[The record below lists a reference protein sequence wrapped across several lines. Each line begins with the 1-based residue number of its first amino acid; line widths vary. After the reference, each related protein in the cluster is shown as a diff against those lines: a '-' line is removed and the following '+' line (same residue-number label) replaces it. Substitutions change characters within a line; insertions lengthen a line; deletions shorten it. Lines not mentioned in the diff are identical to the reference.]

1 MHASAPNLGNLHAGN
16 PDAAGRPALPAQAV
30 SLDVLHE
37 KYARGDER
45 SIDDVRLRI
54 ARALAALE
62 PGPQRAEHERRF
74 LWAQQQGFVPAGRI
88 AAAAGLGLR
97 ATLIN
102 CFVQPVGD
110 AISGSDDGLPG
121 IYTALL
127 EAAETMRRGGGVGYD
142 FSAIRPLGSK
152 VRGTASRASG
162 PVSYMEVFDA
172 SCRTVESAGARRGAQ
187 MGVLRIDHP
196 DIERFIA
203 AKDGG
208 RLTNFNLSVGV
219 TDDFMRAVEADA
231 AFDLVHAAEP
241 GDEDQAAGARRRDD
255 GLWVY
260 RSVRARALWE
270 SIMASTYDH
279 AEPGV
284 LFVDRMNRE
293 NNLWYAEELRATNP
307 CGEQPLPPY
316 GCCDLGSLNL
326 TAFVEA
332 PFTHEA
338 RLDFGRLHAVAT
350 VGVRMLD
357 LVLDATAW
365 PLPQQAAEAR
375 AKRRIGLGFLG
386 LGSALVMLGLRYD
399 SEEGRAMAARIAA
412 ALRDSAY
419 AASTA
424 LAREKGA
431 FPLFDADKYL
441 DGAFT
446 ARLPE
451 ALREAIRR
459 DGIRNS
465 HLLSIAPTGTI
476 SLAFA
481 DNASNGIEPPYAWTY
496 QRKKRT
502 LEGGTRSYRVAD
514 HAWRLYHAL
523 QGRAEDAVADGAPL
537 PPQFVGALE
546 MRALDHLRMVEAV
559 QPYIDTA
566 ISKTVNVPAEYPYDD
581 FRDLYLEAWRAGLKG
596 LATYRPNAVL
606 GSVLSTQA
614 PASAPAPAPSPPPA
628 PPAADDDPLRK
639 RFERRPLGEL
649 ESVTSKIEY
658 STQEGRKSAYLTV
671 SFLPAGGT
679 WEGRPVTIERPFEFF
694 MPANQRTGGHQWIT
708 ASMRLLSMV
717 ARAGGPIARA
727 LADMREVVWEK
738 GPVRC
743 GLLTREDGAQA
754 PVYHD
759 SEVAAVA
766 FMLQRILIRRGF
778 LDEQGNQVPVGELA
792 RRFAGRAA
800 PFAAPFAAPLAAPF
814 VPPSPALAPAL
825 AQAADAD
832 PAEAPGVLPITGGA
846 KCPECGARALRKV
859 DGCTRCASCHYVGE
873 CG

>member
-1 MHASAPNLGNLHAGN
+1 MDRATSMNAPDEPSGT
-16 PDAAGRPALPAQAV
+16 LPAQEV
-30 SLDVLHE
+30 SLDVLRE

-45 SIDDVRLRI
+45 TIADVQRRI
-54 ARALAALE
+54 ARALATLE
-62 PGPQRAEHERRF
+62 PAPQRADHERRF
-74 LWAQQQGFVPAGRI
+74 LWAQQQGFIPAGRI
-88 AAAAGLGLR
+88 ASAAGLGLS

-110 AISGSDDGLPG
+110 SISGSSDGLPG
-121 IYTALL
+121 IYTALS

-152 VRGTASRASG
+152 VAGTASRASG

-187 MGVLRIDHP
+187 MGVLRVDHP

-203 AKDGG
+203 AKDTG
-208 RLTNFNLSVGV
+208 RLSNFNISVGV
-219 TDDFMRAVEADA
+219 TDDFMRAVEADQ
-231 AFDLVHAAEP
+231 AFALVHAAEP
-241 GDEDQAAGARRRDD
+241 GDEDLATGAHRRED
-255 GLWVY
+255 GPWVY
-260 RSVRARALWE
+260 REVRARDLWE
-270 SIMASTYDH
+270 SIMLSTYDH

-284 LFVDRMNRE
+284 LFVDRMNAE

-326 TAFVEA
+326 TAFVHA
-332 PFTHEA
+332 PFTAETH
-338 RLDFGRLHAVAT
+338 LDFERLREVAT
-350 VGVRMLD
+350 VSVRMLD
-357 LVLDATAW
+357 LVLDATQW

-386 LGSALVMLGLRYD
+386 LGSALAMLGLRYD
-399 SEEGRAMAARIAA
+399 ADEGRAMAARIATE
-412 ALRDSAY
+412 LRDAAY
-419 AASTA
+419 AASID

-431 FPLFDADKYL
+431 FPLFDAERYL
-441 DGAFT
+441 RGQFV
-446 ARLPE
+446 ARLPQ
-451 ALREAIRR
+451 ALRDGIRAH
-459 DGIRNS
+459 GIRNS

-481 DNASNGIEPPYAWTY
+481 DNASNGIEPPYSWTY

-502 LEGGTRSYRVAD
+502 AEGGARSYEVAD
-514 HAWRLYHAL
+514 HAWRLYRQQH
-523 QGRAEDAVADGAPL
+523 GDAAL
-537 PPQFVGALE
+537 PPSFVTALE

-559 QPYIDTA
+559 QPFIDTA
-566 ISKTVNVPAEYPYDD
+566 ISKTVNVPKDYPYDD

-606 GSVLSTQA
+606 GSVLSTT
-614 PASAPAPAPSPPPA
+614 PAAPSTPGAGP
-628 PPAADDDPLRK
+628 DDDPLRK
-639 RFERRPLGEL
+639 RFEHRPLGEL
-649 ESVTSKIEY
+649 ESLTSKIEY
-658 STQEGRKSAYLTV
+658 STQEGRKTVYLTV
-671 SFLPAGGT
+671 SFLRAEGA
-679 WEGRPVTIERPFEFF
+679 WEGRPVTVERPFEFF

-743 GLLTREDGAQA
+743 GHIEREDGVRV

-759 SEVAAVA
+759 SEVAAIA
-766 FMLQRILIRRGF
+766 FMLQRMLIRRGF
-778 LDEQGNQVPVGELA
+778 LDAQGNQVPVGDLA
-792 RRFAGRAA
+792 RRFERR
-800 PFAAPFAAPLAAPF
+800 
-814 VPPSPALAPAL
+814 
-825 AQAADAD
+825 AADAAPD
-832 PAEAPGVLPITGGA
+832 PQLEPEAPFEPLPVMNGA
-846 KCPECGARALRKV
+846 KCPECGALALRKV
-859 DGCTRCASCHYVGE
+859 DGCSRCESCHYVGE

>member
-1 MHASAPNLGNLHAGN
+1 MNAIDRLSSM
-16 PDAAGRPALPAQAV
+16 PAQEV

-37 KYARGDER
+37 KYAHGSETG
-45 SIDDVRLRI
+45 IDDVRLRV

-62 PGPQRAEHERRF
+62 PEERRAELEARF
-74 LWAQQQGFVPAGRI
+74 LWAQEQGFVPAGRI
-88 AAAAGLGLR
+88 NAAAGRQLR

-110 AISGSDDGLPG
+110 AITGSDGGLPG
-121 IYTALL
+121 IYTALA
-127 EAAETMRRGGGVGYD
+127 EAAETLRRGGGVGYD

-152 VRGTASRASG
+152 VHGTASQASG

-203 AKDGG
+203 AKDKGG
-208 RLTNFNLSVGV
+208 LTNFNISVGV
-219 TDDFMRAVEADA
+219 SDDFMRALESDA
-231 AFDLVHAAEP
+231 AFDLVHRAEP
-241 GDEDQAAGARRRDD
+241 GPDLLAAGARLRDD

-260 RSVRARALWE
+260 RSMPARALWE
-270 SIMASTYDH
+270 SIMRSTYDH

-284 LFVDRMNRE
+284 LFIDRMNQE
-293 NNLWYAEELRATNP
+293 NNLWYCERLGATNP
-307 CGEQPLPPY
+307 CGEQPLPAY

-326 TAFVEA
+326 TAFVDA
-332 PFTHEA
+332 PFTPEA
-338 RLDFGRLHAVAT
+338 RLDVERLRDVAAVA
-350 VGVRMLD
+350 VRMLD
-357 LVLDATAW
+357 LVLDATEW
-365 PLPQQAAEAR
+365 PLPQQALESQ

-399 SEEGRAMAARIAA
+399 SEAGRAMAARIAET
-412 ALRDSAY
+412 LRDSAY
-419 AASTA
+419 AASVE

-431 FPLFDADKYL
+431 FPLFDADRYL
-441 DGAFT
+441 DGQFT
-446 ARLPE
+446 ARLPQI
-451 ALREAIRR
+451 LRDAIRTH
-459 DGIRNS
+459 GIRNS

-496 QRKKRT
+496 RRKKRT
-502 LEGGTRSYRVAD
+502 GDGGTRSYEVAD
-514 HAWRLYHAL
+514 HAWRLYRQLGHDMA
-523 QGRAEDAVADGAPL
+523 AL
-537 PPQFVGALE
+537 PPQFVTALE
-546 MRALDHLRMVEAV
+546 MRALDHLRMVQAV
-559 QPYIDTA
+559 QPFVDTA
-566 ISKTVNVPAEYPYDD
+566 ISKTVNVPEDYPYDD
-581 FRDLYLEAWRAGLKG
+581 FRDLYLQAWRAGLKG
-596 LATYRPNAVL
+596 LATYRPNTVL
-606 GSVLSTQA
+606 GSVLSTE
-614 PASAPAPAPSPPPA
+614 PPPAA
-628 PPAADDDPLRK
+628 PPAADDDPLLK

-658 STQEGRKSAYLTV
+658 ATQEGRKSAYLTV
-671 SFLPAGGT
+671 SFIRAEGV
-679 WEGRPVTIERPFEFF
+679 WEGKPVAIERPFEFF

-727 LADMREVVWEK
+727 LADMRDVVWEK

-743 GLLTREDGAQA
+743 GHLTREDGTQV

-759 SEVAAVA
+759 SEVAAIA

-778 LDEQGNQVPVGELA
+778 LDEHGNQASVARLA
-792 RRFAGRAA
+792 QAFAERGRAA
-800 PFAAPFAAPLAAPF
+800 APELPAPTVREQA
-814 VPPSPALAPAL
+814 PPSIDT
-825 AQAADAD
+825 AADSAD
-832 PAEAPGVLPITGGA
+832 ILPTGGA

-859 DGCTRCASCHYVGE
+859 DGCSRCAACHYVGE